1 MADNRKKIATKL
13 PINLANLLHQR
24 TIESERVEYKAG
36 WNPESVIHTLSAFA
50 NDFHNLGGGYV
61 VIGVAEDN
69 GQPVLPPVGLRSEEH
84 TSELQSLREISRMPS
99 SA

>member
-1 MADNRKKIATKL
+1 MLWSLIVATKL

-50 NDFHNLGGGYV
+50 NDFDNLGGDYV
-61 VIGVAEDN
+61 VVGVAEESD
-69 GQPVLPPVGLRSEEH
+69 QMLCSIAV
-84 TSELQSLREISRMPS
+84 
-99 SA
+99 